1 KNKNLSYT
9 MRCGAQEFDA
19 DIYVND
25 KDKLEL
31 GELKMTFLHTPGHT
45 QGCMCIRVEDEM
57 FTGDTLFAGSIGRTD
72 LYSGDFNQMEKSLK
86 KLCKYE
92 DAVRVYPGHG
102 PTSTLGVEKKTN
114 PYM

>member
-1 KNKNLSYT
+1 
-9 MRCGAQEFDA
+9 
-19 DIYVND
+19 
-25 KDKLEL
+25 
-31 GELKMTFLHTPGHT
+31 
-45 QGCMCIRVEDEM
+45 
-57 FTGDTLFAGSIGRTD
+57 
-72 LYSGDFNQMEKSLK
+72 MEKSLK

>member
-1 KNKNLSYT
+1 
-9 MRCGAQEFDA
+9 
-19 DIYVND
+19 
-25 KDKLEL
+25 
-31 GELKMTFLHTPGHT
+31 PGHT